1 MTPFDL
7 TCYGDGIKGLAD
19 LVGDFDLRSP
29 MDVHAWYRVEW
40 QAIADAL
47 GFPQE
52 LEVALAPLRAARD
65 RVAATNQAG
74 LDAFARWLVRQP
86 AALTDSHTRV
96 QDNVLRQMITV
107 GRETGHLWR
116 VAADPTTLTA
126 GACYDDGG
134 QLRRAFYPDTA
145 PGYFGDGWNGP
156 PPRAE
161 SACGWTTPL
170 VLHLGTFPWVYSAR
184 TGAVGTRWA
193 SAQAQPALT
202 GMQAMASLLEPAGNL
217 REDAQQVA
225 AIYAHFSAH
234 AAPLVARV
242 PLYPPGRAEPGKLY
256 RRAGFLYVHQ
266 GSLHLAGLSGPRGQ
280 LSATAYNY
288 ILRRFACFFAVRRA
302 TLRAL
307 VTLPT
312 DVQLL
317 AERSTDPCLRRYVE
331 EVARAG

>member
-1 MTPFDL
+1 MIPFDL
-7 TCYGDGIKGLAD
+7 TCYGESIKGLAD

-40 QAIADAL
+40 QAIADVL
-47 GFPQE
+47 GFSQE
-52 LEVALAPLRAARD
+52 LEAALAPLRAARD
-65 RVAATNQAG
+65 RVAATNLAG
-74 LDAFARWLVRQP
+74 LDAFARWLTRTP

-184 TGAVGTRWA
+184 TGAVGTRWV

-225 AIYAHFSAH
+225 EIFAHFAAH
-234 AAPLVARV
+234 TAPLVARV

-266 GSLHLAGLSGPRGQ
+266 GSLHLASLSGPRGQ
-280 LSATAYNY
+280 LSAPAYNY

-307 VTLPT
+307 VALPT
-312 DVQLL
+312 DVQQL